1 MNTHTEFSEDAN
13 KENVILPKK
22 KWKTPHTFVILV
34 AIILIAAAAT
44 YFVPAGEFNR
54 YEDKATGKT
63 LVEAGSYHTIASK
76 PINPLK
82 IPVAMYT
89 GIVDSAPILTFML
102 IIGGAFEIITST
114 GALTALCKKLSKTF
128 SKKKYFVIP
137 VFLTI
142 FSIFGFTMGM
152 SSEVMIFVP
161 IGITLASWTHDTL
174 SASMYGFNRYYLS
187 DGSGKRTS
195 MSFIADNV
203 LSQTR
208 MLAMLLGLDKVTGT
222 AMIALGAAIGFTAGI
237 LNPFNVGVA
246 QDIAELPLFSGMG
259 YRIFILIVL
268 LAATSTYIICYAKKV
283 AANPEKS
290 IIYGIKEDQEYTF
303 DDVSDTMSKRQ
314 VGVLVVMVACFGVLI
329 YGLSKLGWYF
339 EEMSALFI
347 FMGIVCGFVNGYGPS
362 MIAKEFGEGAKG
374 IVVGCLIIG
383 IARTVEV
390 ILSDASILDT
400 IVYGIVNI
408 VGVLPNSIK
417 AVGMF
422 LCQSLINCVIVS
434 GTGQAAVTMP
444 LMVPVSDLVGI
455 SRQTAVLAFQL
466 GDGFSNSVLPMSS
479 SLMGYLAVSKIPYSK
494 WLKFMLPL
502 FGIWTALGCLFMLG
516 AIMIGY

>member
-1 MNTHTEFSEDAN
+1 MQPEE
-13 KENVILPKK
+13 KQKK

-34 AIILIAAAAT
+34 AIIIIAAIAT
-44 YFVPAGEFNR
+44 YLIPAGEFTR
-54 YEDKATGKT
+54 FKDAATGKT
-63 LVEAGSYHTIASK
+63 LVEAGSYHRIAS
-76 PINPLK
+76 NPLNPLL
-82 IPVAMYT
+82 IPSAIYT
-89 GIVDSAPILTFML
+89 GIVKSASTITFML
-102 IIGGAFEIITST
+102 IIGGAFEVITST

-128 SKKKYFVIP
+128 SKHKYAVIP
-137 VFLTI
+137 VFLTL

-161 IGITLASWTHDTL
+161 IGITLAL
-174 SASMYGFNRYYLS
+174 F
-187 DGSGKRTS
+187 
-195 MSFIADNV
+195 
-203 LSQTR
+203 
-208 MLAMLLGLDKVTGT
+208 LGLDKVTGT
-222 AMIALGAAIGFTAGI
+222 AMIALGAAVGFTAGI

-246 QDIAELPLFSGMG
+246 QDIAELPLFSGMA
-259 YRIFILIVL
+259 YRIVILVIL
-268 LAATSTYIICYAKKV
+268 LVATSAYIIIYAKKV

-290 IIYGIKEDQEYTF
+290 VIYGIQEDTEYTF
-303 DDVSDTMSKRQ
+303 EDVSDSISKSQ
-314 VGVLVVMVACFGVLI
+314 IAVLVIMAAGFGILI
-329 YGLSKLGWYF
+329 YGLSKKGWYF
-339 EEMSALFI
+339 EEMSGLFI
-347 FMGIVCGFVNGYGPS
+347 FMGIACGLVSGYGPS
-362 MIAKEFGEGAKG
+362 RIAKEFGNGAKG

-390 ILSDASILDT
+390 ILSDAKILDT

-408 VGVLPNSIK
+408 VNVMPGSIK

-422 LCQSLINCVIVS
+422 ICQSLINCVIVS

-494 WLKFMLPL
+494 WLKFMMPL
-502 FGIWTALGCLFMLG
+502 FLIWTALGCLFMLG
-516 AIMIGY
+516 ALIIGY

>member
-1 MNTHTEFSEDAN
+1 MQPEE
-13 KENVILPKK
+13 KQKK

-34 AIILIAAAAT
+34 TIIIIAAIAT
-44 YFVPAGEFNR
+44 YLIPAGEFTR
-54 YEDKATGKT
+54 FKDAATGKT
-63 LVEAGSYHTIASK
+63 LVEAGSYHRIAS
-76 PINPLK
+76 NPLNPLL
-82 IPVAMYT
+82 IPSAIYT
-89 GIVDSAPILTFML
+89 GIVKSASTITFML
-102 IIGGAFEIITST
+102 IIGGAFEVITST

-128 SKKKYFVIP
+128 SKHKYAVIP
-137 VFLTI
+137 VFLTL

-161 IGITLASWTHDTL
+161 IGITLAL
-174 SASMYGFNRYYLS
+174 F
-187 DGSGKRTS
+187 
-195 MSFIADNV
+195 
-203 LSQTR
+203 
-208 MLAMLLGLDKVTGT
+208 LGLDKVTGT
-222 AMIALGAAIGFTAGI
+222 AMIALGAAVGFTAGI

-246 QDIAELPLFSGMG
+246 QDIAELPLFSGMA
-259 YRIFILIVL
+259 YRIVILVIL
-268 LAATSTYIICYAKKV
+268 LAATSAYIIIYAKKV

-290 IIYGIKEDQEYTF
+290 VIYGIQEDTEYTF
-303 DDVSDTMSKRQ
+303 EDVSDSISKSQ
-314 VGVLVVMVACFGVLI
+314 IAVLVIMAAGFGILI
-329 YGLSKLGWYF
+329 YGLSKKGWYF
-339 EEMSALFI
+339 EEMSGLFI
-347 FMGIVCGFVNGYGPS
+347 FMGIACGLVSGYGPS
-362 MIAKEFGEGAKG
+362 RIAKEFGNGAKG

-390 ILSDASILDT
+390 ILSDAKILDT

-408 VGVLPNSIK
+408 VNVMPGSIK

-422 LCQSLINCVIVS
+422 ICQSLINCVIVS

-494 WLKFMLPL
+494 WLKFMMPL
-502 FGIWTALGCLFMLG
+502 FLIWTVLGCLFMLG
-516 AIMIGY
+516 ALIIGY

>member
-1 MNTHTEFSEDAN
+1 MQPEE
-13 KENVILPKK
+13 KQKK

-34 AIILIAAAAT
+34 AIIIIAAIAT
-44 YFVPAGEFNR
+44 YLIPAGEFTR
-54 YEDKATGKT
+54 FKDAATGKT
-63 LVEAGSYHTIASK
+63 LVEAGSYHRIAS
-76 PINPLK
+76 NPLNPLL
-82 IPVAMYT
+82 IPSAIYT
-89 GIVDSAPILTFML
+89 GIIKSASTITFML
-102 IIGGAFEIITST
+102 IIGGAFEVITST

-128 SKKKYFVIP
+128 SKHKYAVIP
-137 VFLTI
+137 VFLTL

-161 IGITLASWTHDTL
+161 IGITLAL
-174 SASMYGFNRYYLS
+174 F
-187 DGSGKRTS
+187 
-195 MSFIADNV
+195 
-203 LSQTR
+203 
-208 MLAMLLGLDKVTGT
+208 LGLDKVTGT
-222 AMIALGAAIGFTAGI
+222 AMIALGAAVGFTAGI

-246 QDIAELPLFSGMG
+246 QDIAELPLFSGMA
-259 YRIFILIVL
+259 YRIVILVIL
-268 LAATSTYIICYAKKV
+268 LAATSAYIIIYAKKV

-290 IIYGIKEDQEYTF
+290 VIYGIQEDTEYTIE
-303 DDVSDTMSKRQ
+303 DVSDSISKSQ
-314 VGVLVVMVACFGVLI
+314 IAVLVIMAAGFGILI
-329 YGLSKLGWYF
+329 YGLSKKGWYF
-339 EEMSALFI
+339 EEMSGLFI
-347 FMGIVCGFVNGYGPS
+347 FMGIACGLVSGYGPS
-362 MIAKEFGEGAKG
+362 RIAKEFGNGAKG

-390 ILSDASILDT
+390 ILSDAKILDT

-408 VGVLPNSIK
+408 VNVMPGSIK

-422 LCQSLINCVIVS
+422 ICQSLINCVIVS

-494 WLKFMLPL
+494 WLKFMMPL
-502 FGIWTALGCLFMLG
+502 FLIWTALGCLFMLG
-516 AIMIGY
+516 ALIIGY

>member
-1 MNTHTEFSEDAN
+1 MQPEE
-13 KENVILPKK
+13 KQKK

-34 AIILIAAAAT
+34 AIIIIAAIAT
-44 YFVPAGEFNR
+44 YLIPAGEFTR
-54 YEDKATGKT
+54 FKDAATGKT
-63 LVEAGSYHTIASK
+63 LVEAGSYHRIAS
-76 PINPLK
+76 NPLNPLL
-82 IPVAMYT
+82 IPSVIYT
-89 GIVDSAPILTFML
+89 GIVKSASTITFML
-102 IIGGAFEIITST
+102 IIGGAFEVITST

-128 SKKKYFVIP
+128 SKHKYAVIP
-137 VFLTI
+137 VFLTL

-161 IGITLASWTHDTL
+161 IGITLAL
-174 SASMYGFNRYYLS
+174 F
-187 DGSGKRTS
+187 
-195 MSFIADNV
+195 
-203 LSQTR
+203 
-208 MLAMLLGLDKVTGT
+208 LGLDKVTGT
-222 AMIALGAAIGFTAGI
+222 AMIALGAAVGFTAGI

-246 QDIAELPLFSGMG
+246 QDIAELPLFSGMA
-259 YRIFILIVL
+259 YRIVILVIL
-268 LAATSTYIICYAKKV
+268 LVATSAYIIIYAKKV

-290 IIYGIKEDQEYTF
+290 VIYGIQEDTEYTF
-303 DDVSDTMSKRQ
+303 EDVSDSISKSQ
-314 VGVLVVMVACFGVLI
+314 IAVLVIMAAGFGILI
-329 YGLSKLGWYF
+329 YGLSKKGWYF
-339 EEMSALFI
+339 EEMSGLFI
-347 FMGIVCGFVNGYGPS
+347 FMGIACGLVSGYGPS
-362 MIAKEFGEGAKG
+362 RIAKEFGNGAKG

-390 ILSDASILDT
+390 ILSDAKILDT

-408 VGVLPNSIK
+408 VNVMPGSIK

-422 LCQSLINCVIVS
+422 ICQSLINCVIVS

-494 WLKFMLPL
+494 WLKFMMPL
-502 FGIWTALGCLFMLG
+502 FLIWTALGCLFMLG
-516 AIMIGY
+516 ALIIGY

>member
-13 KENVILPKK
+13 KENVIQPKK

-82 IPVAMYT
+82 IPVAIYT

-102 IIGGAFEIITST
+102 IIGGAFQIITST

-161 IGITLASWTHDTL
+161 IGITLA
-174 SASMYGFNRYYLS
+174 MF
-187 DGSGKRTS
+187 
-195 MSFIADNV
+195 
-203 LSQTR
+203 
-208 MLAMLLGLDKVTGT
+208 LGLDKVTGT

-246 QDIAELPLFSGMG
+246 QDIAELALFSGMG

-314 VGVLVVMVACFGVLI
+314 IGVLVIMVACFGILI

-347 FMGIVCGFVNGYGPS
+347 FMGIICGFVNGYGPS
-362 MIAKEFGEGAKG
+362 RIAKEFGEGAKG

-417 AVGMF
+417 
-422 LCQSLINCVIVS
+422 
-434 GTGQAAVTMP
+434 AVTMP

>member
-1 MNTHTEFSEDAN
+1 MQPEE
-13 KENVILPKK
+13 KQKK

-34 AIILIAAAAT
+34 AIIIIAAIAT
-44 YFVPAGEFNR
+44 YLIPAGEFTR
-54 YEDKATGKT
+54 FKDAATGKT
-63 LVEAGSYHTIASK
+63 LVEAGSYHRIAS
-76 PINPLK
+76 NPLNPLL
-82 IPVAMYT
+82 IPSAIYT
-89 GIVDSAPILTFML
+89 GIVKSASTITFML
-102 IIGGAFEIITST
+102 IIGGAFEVITST

-128 SKKKYFVIP
+128 SKHKYAVIP
-137 VFLTI
+137 VFLTL

-161 IGITLASWTHDTL
+161 IGITLAL
-174 SASMYGFNRYYLS
+174 F
-187 DGSGKRTS
+187 
-195 MSFIADNV
+195 
-203 LSQTR
+203 
-208 MLAMLLGLDKVTGT
+208 LGLDKVTGT
-222 AMIALGAAIGFTAGI
+222 AMIALGAAVGFTVGI

-246 QDIAELPLFSGMG
+246 QDIAELQLFSGMA
-259 YRIFILIVL
+259 YRIVILVIL
-268 LAATSTYIICYAKKV
+268 LAATSAYIIIYAKKV

-290 IIYGIKEDQEYTF
+290 VIYGIQEDTEYTF
-303 DDVSDTMSKRQ
+303 EDVSDSISKSQ
-314 VGVLVVMVACFGVLI
+314 IAVLVIMAAGFGILI
-329 YGLSKLGWYF
+329 YGLSKKGWYF
-339 EEMSALFI
+339 EEMSGLFI
-347 FMGIVCGFVNGYGPS
+347 FMGIACGLVSGYGPS
-362 MIAKEFGEGAKG
+362 RIAKEFGNGAKG

-390 ILSDASILDT
+390 ILSDAKILDT

-408 VGVLPNSIK
+408 VNVMPGSIK

-422 LCQSLINCVIVS
+422 ICQSLINCVIVS

-494 WLKFMLPL
+494 WLKFMMPL
-502 FGIWTALGCLFMLG
+502 FLIWTALGCLFMLG
-516 AIMIGY
+516 ALIIGY

>member
-1 MNTHTEFSEDAN
+1 MQPEE
-13 KENVILPKK
+13 KQKK

-34 AIILIAAAAT
+34 AIIIIAAIAT
-44 YFVPAGEFNR
+44 YLIPAGEFTR
-54 YEDKATGKT
+54 FKDAATGKT
-63 LVEAGSYHTIASK
+63 LVEAGSYHRIAS
-76 PINPLK
+76 NPLNPLL
-82 IPVAMYT
+82 IPSAIYT
-89 GIVDSAPILTFML
+89 GIVKSASTITFML
-102 IIGGAFEIITST
+102 IIGGAFEVITST

-128 SKKKYFVIP
+128 SKHKYAVIP
-137 VFLTI
+137 VFLTL

-161 IGITLASWTHDTL
+161 IGITLAL
-174 SASMYGFNRYYLS
+174 F
-187 DGSGKRTS
+187 
-195 MSFIADNV
+195 
-203 LSQTR
+203 
-208 MLAMLLGLDKVTGT
+208 LGLDKVTGT
-222 AMIALGAAIGFTAGI
+222 AMIALGAAVGFTAGI

-246 QDIAELPLFSGMG
+246 QDIAELQLFSGMV
-259 YRIFILIVL
+259 YRIVILVIL
-268 LAATSTYIICYAKKV
+268 LAATSAYIIIYAKKV

-290 IIYGIKEDQEYTF
+290 VIYGIQEDTEYTF
-303 DDVSDTMSKRQ
+303 EDVSDSISKSQ
-314 VGVLVVMVACFGVLI
+314 IAVLVIMAAGFGILI
-329 YGLSKLGWYF
+329 YGLSKKGWYF
-339 EEMSALFI
+339 EEMSGLFI
-347 FMGIVCGFVNGYGPS
+347 FMGIACGLVSGYGPS
-362 MIAKEFGEGAKG
+362 RIAKEFGNGAKG

-390 ILSDASILDT
+390 ILSDAKILDT

-408 VGVLPNSIK
+408 VNVMPGSIK

-422 LCQSLINCVIVS
+422 ICQSLINCVIVS

-494 WLKFMLPL
+494 WLKFMMPL
-502 FGIWTALGCLFMLG
+502 FLIWTALGCLFMLG
-516 AIMIGY
+516 ALIIGY

>member
-1 MNTHTEFSEDAN
+1 MQPEE
-13 KENVILPKK
+13 KQKK

-34 AIILIAAAAT
+34 AIIIIAAIAT
-44 YFVPAGEFNR
+44 YLIPAGEFTR
-54 YEDKATGKT
+54 FKDAATGKT
-63 LVEAGSYHTIASK
+63 LVEAGSYHRIAS
-76 PINPLK
+76 NPLNPLL
-82 IPVAMYT
+82 IPSAIYT
-89 GIVDSAPILTFML
+89 GIVKSASTITFML
-102 IIGGAFEIITST
+102 IIGGAFEVITST

-128 SKKKYFVIP
+128 SKHKYAVIP
-137 VFLTI
+137 VFLTL

-161 IGITLASWTHDTL
+161 IGITLAL
-174 SASMYGFNRYYLS
+174 F
-187 DGSGKRTS
+187 
-195 MSFIADNV
+195 
-203 LSQTR
+203 
-208 MLAMLLGLDKVTGT
+208 LGLDKVTGT
-222 AMIALGAAIGFTAGI
+222 AMIALGAAVGFTAGI

-246 QDIAELPLFSGMG
+246 QDIAELPLFSGMA
-259 YRIFILIVL
+259 YRIVILVIL
-268 LAATSTYIICYAKKV
+268 LAATSAYIIIYAKKV

-290 IIYGIKEDQEYTF
+290 VIYGIQEDTEYTF
-303 DDVSDTMSKRQ
+303 EDVSDSISMSQ
-314 VGVLVVMVACFGVLI
+314 IAVLVIMAAGFGILI
-329 YGLSKLGWYF
+329 YGLSKKGWYF
-339 EEMSALFI
+339 EEMSGLFI
-347 FMGIVCGFVNGYGPS
+347 FMGIACGLVSGYGPS
-362 MIAKEFGEGAKG
+362 RIAKEFGNGAKG

-390 ILSDASILDT
+390 ILSDAKILDT

-408 VGVLPNSIK
+408 VNVMPGSIK

-422 LCQSLINCVIVS
+422 ICQSLINCVIVS

-494 WLKFMLPL
+494 WLKFMMPL
-502 FGIWTALGCLFMLG
+502 FLIWTALGCLFMLG
-516 AIMIGY
+516 ALIIGY

>member
-1 MNTHTEFSEDAN
+1 MQPEE
-13 KENVILPKK
+13 KQKK

-34 AIILIAAAAT
+34 AIIIIAAIAT
-44 YFVPAGEFNR
+44 YLIPAGEFTR
-54 YEDKATGKT
+54 FKDAATGKT
-63 LVEAGSYHTIASK
+63 LVEAGSYHRIAS
-76 PINPLK
+76 NPLNPLL
-82 IPVAMYT
+82 IPSAIYT
-89 GIVDSAPILTFML
+89 GIVKSASTITFML
-102 IIGGAFEIITST
+102 IIGGAFEVITST

-128 SKKKYFVIP
+128 SKHKYAVIP
-137 VFLTI
+137 VFLTL

-161 IGITLASWTHDTL
+161 IGITLAL
-174 SASMYGFNRYYLS
+174 F
-187 DGSGKRTS
+187 
-195 MSFIADNV
+195 
-203 LSQTR
+203 
-208 MLAMLLGLDKVTGT
+208 LGLDKVTGT
-222 AMIALGAAIGFTAGI
+222 AMIALGAAVGFTAGI

-246 QDIAELPLFSGMG
+246 QEIAELPLFSGMA
-259 YRIFILIVL
+259 YRIVILVIL
-268 LAATSTYIICYAKKV
+268 LAATSAYIIIYAKKV

-290 IIYGIKEDQEYTF
+290 VIYGIQEDTEYTF
-303 DDVSDTMSKRQ
+303 EDVSDSISKSQ
-314 VGVLVVMVACFGVLI
+314 IAVLVIMAAGFGILI
-329 YGLSKLGWYF
+329 YGLSKKGWYF
-339 EEMSALFI
+339 EEMSGLFI
-347 FMGIVCGFVNGYGPS
+347 FMGIACGLVSGYGPS
-362 MIAKEFGEGAKG
+362 RIAKEFGNGAKG

-390 ILSDASILDT
+390 ILSDAKILDT

-408 VGVLPNSIK
+408 VNVMPGSIK

-422 LCQSLINCVIVS
+422 ICQSLINCVIVS

-494 WLKFMLPL
+494 WLKFMMPL
-502 FGIWTALGCLFMLG
+502 FLIWTALGCLFMLG
-516 AIMIGY
+516 ALIIGY

>member
-1 MNTHTEFSEDAN
+1 MVFTILKYKKTIVNNITVTDKMLVDLFIIR
-13 KENVILPKK
+13 KEKIMQPEEKQKK

-34 AIILIAAAAT
+34 AIIIIAAIAT
-44 YFVPAGEFNR
+44 YLIPAGEFTR
-54 YEDKATGKT
+54 FKDAATGKT
-63 LVEAGSYHTIASK
+63 LVEAGSYHRIAS
-76 PINPLK
+76 NPLNPLL
-82 IPVAMYT
+82 IPSAIYT
-89 GIVDSAPILTFML
+89 GIVKSASTITFML
-102 IIGGAFEIITST
+102 IIGGAFEVITST

-128 SKKKYFVIP
+128 SKHKYAVIP
-137 VFLTI
+137 VFLTL

-161 IGITLASWTHDTL
+161 IGITLAL
-174 SASMYGFNRYYLS
+174 F
-187 DGSGKRTS
+187 
-195 MSFIADNV
+195 
-203 LSQTR
+203 
-208 MLAMLLGLDKVTGT
+208 LGLDKVTGT
-222 AMIALGAAIGFTAGI
+222 AMIALGAAVGFTAGI

-246 QDIAELPLFSGMG
+246 QDIAELQLFSGMA
-259 YRIFILIVL
+259 YRIVILVIL
-268 LAATSTYIICYAKKV
+268 LAATSAYIIIYAKKV

-290 IIYGIKEDQEYTF
+290 VIYGIQEDTEYTF
-303 DDVSDTMSKRQ
+303 EDVSDSISKSQ
-314 VGVLVVMVACFGVLI
+314 IAVLVIMAAGFGILI
-329 YGLSKLGWYF
+329 YGLSKKGWYF
-339 EEMSALFI
+339 EEMSGLFI
-347 FMGIVCGFVNGYGPS
+347 FMGIACGLVSGYGPS
-362 MIAKEFGEGAKG
+362 RIAKEFGNGAKG

-390 ILSDASILDT
+390 ILSDAKILDT

-408 VGVLPNSIK
+408 VNVMPGSIK

-422 LCQSLINCVIVS
+422 ICQSLINCVIVS

-494 WLKFMLPL
+494 WHSNL
-502 FGIWTALGCLFMLG
+502 
-516 AIMIGY
+516 

>member
-1 MNTHTEFSEDAN
+1 MQPEE
-13 KENVILPKK
+13 KQKK

-34 AIILIAAAAT
+34 AIIIIAAIAT
-44 YFVPAGEFNR
+44 YLIPAGEFTR
-54 YEDKATGKT
+54 FKDAATGKT
-63 LVEAGSYHTIASK
+63 LVEAGSYHRIAS
-76 PINPLK
+76 NPLNPLL
-82 IPVAMYT
+82 IPSAIYT
-89 GIVDSAPILTFML
+89 GIVKSASTITFML
-102 IIGGAFEIITST
+102 IIGGAFEVITST

-128 SKKKYFVIP
+128 SKHKYAVIP
-137 VFLTI
+137 VFLTL

-161 IGITLASWTHDTL
+161 IGITLAL
-174 SASMYGFNRYYLS
+174 F
-187 DGSGKRTS
+187 
-195 MSFIADNV
+195 
-203 LSQTR
+203 
-208 MLAMLLGLDKVTGT
+208 LGLDKVTGT
-222 AMIALGAAIGFTAGI
+222 AMIALGAAVGFTAGI

-246 QDIAELPLFSGMG
+246 QDIAELQLFSGMA
-259 YRIFILIVL
+259 YRIVILVIL
-268 LAATSTYIICYAKKV
+268 LAATSAYIIIYAKKV

-290 IIYGIKEDQEYTF
+290 VIYGIQEDTEYTF
-303 DDVSDTMSKRQ
+303 EDVSDSISKSQ
-314 VGVLVVMVACFGVLI
+314 IAVLVIMAAGFGILI
-329 YGLSKLGWYF
+329 YGLSKKGWYF
-339 EEMSALFI
+339 EEMSGLFI
-347 FMGIVCGFVNGYGPS
+347 FMGIACGLVSGYGPS
-362 MIAKEFGEGAKG
+362 RIAKEFGNGAKG

-390 ILSDASILDT
+390 ILSDAKILDT

-408 VGVLPNSIK
+408 VNVMPGSIK

-422 LCQSLINCVIVS
+422 ICQLLINCVIVS

-494 WLKFMLPL
+494 WLKFMMPL
-502 FGIWTALGCLFMLG
+502 FLIWTALGCLFMLG
-516 AIMIGY
+516 ALIIGY

>member
-1 MNTHTEFSEDAN
+1 MQPEE
-13 KENVILPKK
+13 KQKK

-34 AIILIAAAAT
+34 AIIIIAAIAT
-44 YFVPAGEFNR
+44 YLIPAGEFTR
-54 YEDKATGKT
+54 FKDAATGKT
-63 LVEAGSYHTIASK
+63 LVEAGSYHRIAS
-76 PINPLK
+76 NPLNPLL
-82 IPVAMYT
+82 IPSAIYT
-89 GIVDSAPILTFML
+89 GIVKSASTITFML
-102 IIGGAFEIITST
+102 IIGGAFEVITST

-128 SKKKYFVIP
+128 SKHKYAVIP
-137 VFLTI
+137 VFLTL

-161 IGITLASWTHDTL
+161 IGITLAL
-174 SASMYGFNRYYLS
+174 F
-187 DGSGKRTS
+187 
-195 MSFIADNV
+195 
-203 LSQTR
+203 
-208 MLAMLLGLDKVTGT
+208 LGLDKVTGT
-222 AMIALGAAIGFTAGI
+222 AMIA

-246 QDIAELPLFSGMG
+246 QDIAELPLFSGMA
-259 YRIFILIVL
+259 YRIVILVIL
-268 LAATSTYIICYAKKV
+268 LAATSAYIIIYAKKV

-290 IIYGIKEDQEYTF
+290 VIYGIQEDTEYTF
-303 DDVSDTMSKRQ
+303 EDVSDSISKSQ
-314 VGVLVVMVACFGVLI
+314 IAVLVIMAAGFGILI
-329 YGLSKLGWYF
+329 YGLSKKGWYF
-339 EEMSALFI
+339 EEMSGLFI
-347 FMGIVCGFVNGYGPS
+347 FMGIACGLVSGYGPS
-362 MIAKEFGEGAKG
+362 RIAKEFGNGAKG

-390 ILSDASILDT
+390 ILSDAKILDT

-408 VGVLPNSIK
+408 VNVMPGSIK

-422 LCQSLINCVIVS
+422 ICQSLINCVIVS

-494 WLKFMLPL
+494 WLKFMMPL
-502 FGIWTALGCLFMLG
+502 FLIWTALGCLFMLG
-516 AIMIGY
+516 ALIIGY

>member
-1 MNTHTEFSEDAN
+1 MQPEE
-13 KENVILPKK
+13 KQKK

-34 AIILIAAAAT
+34 AIIIIAAIAT
-44 YFVPAGEFNR
+44 YLIPAGEFTR
-54 YEDKATGKT
+54 FKDAATGKT
-63 LVEAGSYHTIASK
+63 LVEAGSYHRIAS
-76 PINPLK
+76 NPLNPLL
-82 IPVAMYT
+82 IPSAIYT
-89 GIVDSAPILTFML
+89 GIVKSASTITFML
-102 IIGGAFEIITST
+102 IIGGAFEVITST

-128 SKKKYFVIP
+128 SKHKYAVIP
-137 VFLTI
+137 VFLTL

-161 IGITLASWTHDTL
+161 IGITLAL
-174 SASMYGFNRYYLS
+174 F
-187 DGSGKRTS
+187 
-195 MSFIADNV
+195 
-203 LSQTR
+203 
-208 MLAMLLGLDKVTGT
+208 LGLDKVTGT
-222 AMIALGAAIGFTAGI
+222 AMIALGAAVGFTAGI

-246 QDIAELPLFSGMG
+246 QDIAELPLFSGMA
-259 YRIFILIVL
+259 YRIVILVIL
-268 LAATSTYIICYAKKV
+268 LVATSAYIIIYAKKV

-290 IIYGIKEDQEYTF
+290 VIYGIQEDTEYTF
-303 DDVSDTMSKRQ
+303 EDVSDSISKSQ
-314 VGVLVVMVACFGVLI
+314 IAVLVIMAAGFGILI
-329 YGLSKLGWYF
+329 YGLSKKGWYF
-339 EEMSALFI
+339 EEMSGLFI
-347 FMGIVCGFVNGYGPS
+347 FRGIACGLVSGYGPS
-362 MIAKEFGEGAKG
+362 RIAKEFGNGAKG

-390 ILSDASILDT
+390 ILSDAKILDT

-408 VGVLPNSIK
+408 VNVMPGSIK

-422 LCQSLINCVIVS
+422 ICQSLINCVIVS

-494 WLKFMLPL
+494 WLKFMMPL
-502 FGIWTALGCLFMLG
+502 FLIWTALGCLFMLG
-516 AIMIGY
+516 ALIIGY

>member
-1 MNTHTEFSEDAN
+1 MQPEE
-13 KENVILPKK
+13 KQKK

-34 AIILIAAAAT
+34 AIIIIAAIST
-44 YFVPAGEFNR
+44 YLIPAGEFTR
-54 YEDKATGKT
+54 FKDAATGKT
-63 LVEAGSYHTIASK
+63 LVEAGSYHRIAS
-76 PINPLK
+76 NPLNPLL
-82 IPVAMYT
+82 IPSVIYT
-89 GIVDSAPILTFML
+89 GIVKSASTITFML
-102 IIGGAFEIITST
+102 IIGGAFEVITST

-128 SKKKYFVIP
+128 SKHKYAVIP
-137 VFLTI
+137 VFLTL

-161 IGITLASWTHDTL
+161 IGITLAL
-174 SASMYGFNRYYLS
+174 F
-187 DGSGKRTS
+187 
-195 MSFIADNV
+195 
-203 LSQTR
+203 
-208 MLAMLLGLDKVTGT
+208 LGLDKVTGT
-222 AMIALGAAIGFTAGI
+222 AMIALGAAVGFTAGI

-246 QDIAELPLFSGMG
+246 QDIAELPLFSGMA
-259 YRIFILIVL
+259 YRIVILVIL
-268 LAATSTYIICYAKKV
+268 LAATSAYIIIYAKKV

-290 IIYGIKEDQEYTF
+290 VIYGIQEDTEYTF
-303 DDVSDTMSKRQ
+303 EDVSDSISKSQ
-314 VGVLVVMVACFGVLI
+314 IAVLVIMAAGFGILI
-329 YGLSKLGWYF
+329 YGLSKKGWYF
-339 EEMSALFI
+339 EEMSGLFI
-347 FMGIVCGFVNGYGPS
+347 FMGIACGLVSGYGPS
-362 MIAKEFGEGAKG
+362 RIAKEFGNGAKG

-390 ILSDASILDT
+390 ILSDAKILDT

-408 VGVLPNSIK
+408 VNVMPGSIK

-422 LCQSLINCVIVS
+422 ICQSLINCVIVS

-494 WLKFMLPL
+494 WLKFMMPL
-502 FGIWTALGCLFMLG
+502 FLIWTALGCLFMLG
-516 AIMIGY
+516 ALIIGY